1 MIQRVFLVTALL
13 LFITACDSLVYS
25 PDKENYVEINA
36 EPATL
41 QISWNEEPET
51 LGLWDRVTIGYDVDI
66 EVDLFSL
73 EVFLTLNGDVVAEAR
88 EGQPLVWDTTTMPD
102 GIYNASLVATARS
115 GTGSLAERLGTE
127 KSITFNT
134 EKKIWVD
141 NGEMDQIEAPEFTLL
156 EDGSLKLEWEPYDRP
171 RFKGYSVREYEIC
184 SDGCQ
189 RTFIGAADST
199 SWIDLN
205 YDGRD
210 RTYAIRAVDLRRRGS
225 KPGVIATFSTPV
237 RPTEVVD
244 VTSQH
249 TSETF
254 ISWEKTRFPLSFFS
268 YSIVKNAQS
277 DSGVDPGTVAEIFD
291 VEQTSTTIPTPL
303 GTRNRFYLS
312 TKSASPFDSSTEF
325 YEPSSLHPVDIT
337 VGQTFGSDIRK
348 VRFMLYNNQSQHY
361 LMYADGILHHL
372 DDSTLEVINSKE
384 VESSGDPLTMEFLAF
399 SKARNE
405 ILFADNPMLRI
416 YDMSTL
422 QIKKEID
429 LREIYTDVDFPLIS
443 NMRLDDTGN
452 LWHATGYR
460 SGYRYWYRR
469 GIGALNVDT
478 EQKLSGTYFDV
489 RGKSYGDVHPGGKYV
504 IAYIEDIW
512 RDPGIFKYDDGSLE
526 HFYSPLTVSASGFLE
541 DGISYVG
548 LSTSGPDLETIEVRT
563 IEGNS
568 LVWSMTF
575 PDDHRGYSHNL
586 EENHFS
592 YVSESEG
599 GLIVRSLDDG
609 SLIEKISYE
618 KVALDELYHALRD
631 IVWLNNGIYEWI
643 DELK

>member
-13 LFITACDSLVYS
+13 LFITACDTLVYS
-25 PDKENYVEINA
+25 PNKENYVEIDA
-36 EPATL
+36 EPAPL

-51 LGLWDRVTIGYDVDI
+51 LGVWDRVTIGYDVDI

-73 EVFLTLNGDVVAEAR
+73 EVFLTLNGDVVAEAS
-88 EGQPLVWDTTTMPD
+88 EGQPLVWDTTTMQD

-115 GTGSLAERLGTE
+115 GTGSLAERLGAE

-134 EKKIWVD
+134 EKKVWVD

-156 EDGSLKLEWEPYDRP
+156 EDGSLKLEWEPYNRP
-171 RFKGYSVREYEIC
+171 RFKGYSVSEYEIC
-184 SDGCQ
+184 ADGCQ
-189 RTFIGAADST
+189 RAFIGAPDST

-210 RTYAIRAVDLRRRGS
+210 RSYAIRAVDLRRRGS
-225 KPGVIATFSTPV
+225 KPGEKATFSTPV
-237 RPTEVVD
+237 RPTAVVD
-244 VTSQH
+244 VTSQN
-249 TSETF
+249 TSETI
-254 ISWEKTRFPLSFFS
+254 ISWEKTKFPLSFFS
-268 YSIVKNAQS
+268 YSIVKNAQPEP
-277 DSGVDPGTVAEIFD
+277 GIDPGTLAEIFD

-325 YEPSSLHPVDIT
+325 YEPSSLNPVDIT
-337 VGQTFGSDIRK
+337 VGQTFGSDISK
-348 VRFMLYNNQSQHY
+348 VRFMLYNSRSQHY
-361 LMYADGILHHL
+361 LMYADGILFLL
-372 DDSTLEVINSKE
+372 DESTLEIIKSRE
-384 VESSGDPLTMEFLAF
+384 VESASDPLTMQFLAF

-405 ILFADNPMLRI
+405 ILFADNPVLRI

-452 LWHATGYR
+452 LWYATGYR
-460 SGYRYWYRR
+460 VSYRYWYRR
-469 GIGALNVDT
+469 GIGAMNVDT
-478 EQKLSGTYFDV
+478 EQKLSGTHFDV
-489 RGKSYGDVHPGGKYV
+489 RGKSYGDVHPGGEYV

-512 RDPGIFKYDDGSLE
+512 RDPGIFKYVDGTLE
-526 HFYSPLTVSASGFLE
+526 HFYSPLTVNASGFLE

-609 SLIEKISYE
+609 SLLEKVTYE
-618 KVALDELYHALRD
+618 KVALDERYHALND
-631 IVWLNNGIYEWI
+631 FVWLNNGIYEWI